1 MREHFSE
8 FHEIGGL
15 TADPDDNG
23 MTERLFGEP
32 RAGEVEPTILTRAD
46 GFSIALPTFEFGLV
60 LAGAVSAGAY
70 TAGVMDYLVET
81 LDRWEAQKQADFEAF
96 GMDFAKWSVPPHAVR
111 LRAVAG
117 ASAGSVVGAIL
128 GATASG
134 GFPSGA
140 SLSPEIAPQ
149 TPRHGDKPP
158 APHRNAFYN
167 VWVRQ
172 LDIRDMLQ
180 TADIRRLGEDEAPNP
195 RTGKAEPPIHR
206 LGSMLNVAPLDTAAA
221 QTVDFRLEPLKT
233 PRPWLDHGVRF
244 AFTLGNLQGVPYRY
258 QLVGLEG
265 AQFATTRHAD
275 LFRFSLAGSKGP
287 QHCLDG
293 GCKPCEPLIEGDPK
307 PGDGDWKRVAEAAL
321 ASAAFPVAL
330 QSRWLEKPAWCNSLE
345 VQFDPRFRAQTGVG
359 GNEWAQPADIVAGY
373 VNSTFEAPQ
382 MLFPAVDGGTM
393 NNQPFEYVRRTLSGA
408 LGRNPREGHRAN
420 RAVLLI
426 DPFPAPSVKEQEE
439 AAPDPRARMA
449 GRPLPVLE
457 ALPRLFSAYTA
468 QARYDANDLILATSD
483 GVYSRYMLSP
493 MRADPTPGSWDTL
506 TGDKAIAS
514 GSLGAFAGFLS
525 ESFRHHDFLL
535 GRRNAENFL
544 RNYFSVTQSNPLF
557 KLPVRVG
564 DKGPANPKVSHFWTD
579 KGNEREPY
587 GPYWTITCDGEG
599 KHERTVI
606 AVPIPRDQWA
616 EHGPATNLPFL
627 RAESDAV
634 RLEMERARK
643 LAVRKRL
650 LSPVAKWPDPAG
662 QADALVDELHP
673 LILGRTRAI
682 VRLIVSGFAKE
693 GAVGLA
699 VSVMRRF
706 VEPGAAKF
714 MAGKLESAIRDGLR
728 PPA

>member
-1 MREHFSE
+1 MRERFSE

-15 TADPDDNG
+15 TAEPDDNG
-23 MTERLFGEP
+23 MTERMFGEP
-32 RAGEVEPTILTRAD
+32 RAGDVEPTILTRSD
-46 GFSIALPTFEFGLV
+46 GLSIALPTFEFGLV

-81 LDRWEAQKQADFEAF
+81 LDRWEAQKIADFEAH

-111 LRAVAG
+111 LRALAG

-134 GFPSGA
+134 SFPSGA
-140 SLSPEIAPQ
+140 TLSPEIAPQ
-149 TPRHGDKPP
+149 TPRKGDEPP
-158 APHRNAFYN
+158 APHWNAFYN

-172 LDIRDMLQ
+172 LDIRGMLQ
-180 TADIRRLGEDEAPNP
+180 KADIRKLGEEESPNP
-195 RTGKAEPPIHR
+195 LTGKPEPAIHR
-206 LGSMLNVAPLDTAAA
+206 LGSVLNVAPLDDAAA
-221 QTVDFRLEPLKT
+221 QTVAFALQPLKA

-244 AFTLGNLQGVPYRY
+244 AFTVGNLQGIPYRY

-287 QHCLDG
+287 PHCLDG
-293 GCKPCEPLIEGDPK
+293 GCKPCEPLIDGDPK
-307 PGDGDWKRVAEAAL
+307 PGDKDWKRVAEAAL

-330 QSRWLEKPAWCNSLE
+330 QSRWLEKPTWCTSLE

-359 GNEWAQPADIVAGY
+359 GNDWVQPADIVAGY
-373 VNSTFEAPQ
+373 VNSTLQSPRLA
-382 MLFPAVDGGTM
+382 FPAVDGGTM
-393 NNQPFEYVRRTLSGA
+393 NNQPFEYVRRTLAGP

-439 AAPDPRARMA
+439 AKPDPRAGVS

-493 MRADPTPGSWDTL
+493 MRADPTPGSWETL

-514 GSLGAFAGFLS
+514 GALGAFAGFLS

-564 DKGPANPKVSHFWTD
+564 KEGPANPRVTHFWTD
-579 KGNEREPY
+579 KGREREPV

-606 AVPIPRDQWA
+606 CVPIPPEQWA
-616 EHGPATNLPFL
+616 QHQPATNLAYL

-634 RLEMERARK
+634 RLDMERARK
-643 LAVRKRL
+643 LAVRQRL
-650 LSPVAKWPDPAG
+650 LSPAAIWPDPAG
-662 QADALVDELHP
+662 QADRLVQELHKP
-673 LILGRTRAI
+673 IRGRTQAI
-682 VRLIVSGFAKE
+682 VRLLVAGFAKD
-693 GAVGLA
+693 GFLGLCI
-699 VSVMRRF
+699 SLLRRF
-706 VEPGAAKF
+706 AEPAVAKF
-714 MAGKLESAIRDGLR
+714 VAGKAETAIRDGLKSGG
-728 PPA
+728 